1 MVEANPRWLNA
12 IGSRLLD
19 KIGPN
24 KKIAEADQSQEISNA
39 AERFQAML
47 ETMPCPVQ
55 TENSY
60 CVADVIDVIGRYFFK
75 VVVLDDFNAEP
86 PGSFTVDDHVDPA
99 LHDILGQAL
108 NVGALVRITDDSK
121 NVVLGSLVNVRFRLC
136 YLLAASYRFPVR
148 LGRSV
153 SLSHILAE
161 MGSESKKN
169 GPSQVSLF

>member
-1 MVEANPRWLNA
+1 MGASEIRKIISIVAARHTYRTPDSSSGRQRIRSRKNPKLFVGATSLFAMVEANPRWLNA

-24 KKIAEADQSQEISNA
+24 NKIAEADQSQEISNA

-47 ETMPCPVQ
+47 ETIPCPVQ

-60 CVADVIDVIGRYFFK
+60 CVADVIDVIGKYFFK

-86 PGSFTVDDHVDPA
+86 PGSFTVDDRVDPA

-108 NVGALVRITDDSK
+108 NVGA
-121 NVVLGSLVNVRFRLC
+121 
-136 YLLAASYRFPVR
+136 
-148 LGRSV
+148 RSA
-153 SLSHILAE
+153 HHR
-161 MGSESKKN
+161 
-169 GPSQVSLF
+169 